1 MILRIEE
8 MQNACGKIL
17 AAVDSN
23 NLSILTETLQIK
35 TEGRNLYVSV
45 TNREYFAKVRIEI
58 DSDVDFHATVNA
70 NLFLKLISQITTDT
84 IEMNIVENSLVLKGN
99 GTYKLPL
106 IYDGDKLL
114 ELPEIKI
121 FNPTVNFVIKSET
134 LLSIL
139 QYNSKE
145 ITKSKD
151 SITKPIQKLYYMDE
165 NGAVTFTTG
174 ACVNSFTLEQP
185 VKVLLND
192 RLVKL
197 FKLFK
202 GEKVT
207 FTLGYDAISD
217 DIIQTKVK
225 FETTDVTIT
234 AILSCDD
241 SMLRQFPVNAVR
253 GRADASYPYSI
264 NMNREQLI
272 QTINRLMLFTTSNN
286 GKEIVKPNST
296 FEFKKD
302 SVVIYDVK
310 KENKEEIYY
319 TNTSCNI
326 DDAYVAI
333 LDLKDLRATLETCSE
348 QYVTLNFGDGAAVVL
363 VRGMIKNVIPECRI
377 N

>member
-8 MQNACGKIL
+8 MQSACSKIL

-35 TEGRNLYVSV
+35 TEGRSLYISV

-58 DSDVDFHATVNA
+58 DSDIDFHATVNA
-70 NLFLKLISQITTDT
+70 NLFLKLVSQITTDT
-84 IEMNIVENSLVLKGN
+84 IEMNVVDNSLVLKGN
-99 GTYKLPL
+99 GAYKLPL
-106 IYDGDKLL
+106 IFDGESLL
-114 ELPEIKI
+114 ELPEITI
-121 FNPTVNFVIKSET
+121 SNPTVNFVINSET

-145 ITKSKD
+145 ITKG
-151 SITKPIQKLYYMDE
+151 SISKPIQKLYYMDE
-165 NGAVTFTTG
+165 EGAVTFTTG
-174 ACVNSFTLEQP
+174 ACVNSFTLEKP

-202 GEKVT
+202 GESVQ
-207 FTLGYDAISD
+207 FTLGYDAITD
-217 DIIQTKVK
+217 EIIQTKVK
-225 FETTDVTIT
+225 FESGDVTIT

-253 GRADASYPYSI
+253 GRANSEYPYSI
-264 NMNREQLI
+264 NMNRENLI
-272 QTINRLMLFTTSNN
+272 QTINRLMLFTTSSN

-326 DDAYVAI
+326 EDVYSAI
-333 LDLKDLRATLETCSE
+333 FDLNDLRSTLETCSE
-348 QYVTLNFGDGAAVVL
+348 QYVTLNFGDGQAAVL
-363 VRGMIKNVIPECRI
+363 VRGNIKNVIPECRI

>member
-8 MQNACGKIL
+8 MQNACSKIL

-35 TEGRNLYVSV
+35 TEGKNLFISV
-45 TNREYFAKVRIEI
+45 TNREYFARVRIEI
-58 DSDVDFHATVNA
+58 DADVDFHATVNA

-84 IEMNIVENSLVLKGN
+84 IEMNVIENSLVLKGN

-106 IYDGDKLL
+106 IFDGNTLL
-114 ELPEIKI
+114 ELPQINI
-121 FNPTVNFVIKSET
+121 YNPTVEFVIPSET

-145 ITKSKD
+145 ITKG
-151 SITKPIQKLYYMDE
+151 SISKPIQKLYYMDE
-165 NGAVTFTTG
+165 CGAVTFTTG
-174 ACVNSFTLEQP
+174 ACVNNFTLDQP

-202 GEKVT
+202 GEKVK

-217 DIIQTKVK
+217 DIVQTKVK
-225 FETTDVTIT
+225 FETNDVTLT

-253 GRADASYPYSI
+253 GRADGTYPHSI
-264 NMNREQLI
+264 NLNREHLI

-326 DDAYVAI
+326 DDSYIAI
-333 LDLKDLRATLETCSE
+333 LDLNDLKATLETCIE
-348 QYVTLNFGDGAAVVL
+348 QYVTLNFGDGSAFVL
-363 VRGMIKNVIPECRI
+363 VRGNIKNVIPECRI

>member
-8 MQNACGKIL
+8 MQNACSKIL

-35 TEGRNLYVSV
+35 TEGKNLFISV

-58 DSDVDFHATVNA
+58 DSDTDFHATVNA

-84 IEMNIVENSLVLKGN
+84 IEMNLVDNSLVLKGN

-106 IYDGDKLL
+106 IFDGDKLL
-114 ELPEIKI
+114 ELPQINI
-121 FNPTVNFVIKSET
+121 YNPTVNFVINSEV

-145 ITKSKD
+145 ITKG
-151 SITKPIQKLYYMDE
+151 SITKPIQKLYYMDK

-174 ACVNSFTLEQP
+174 ACVNNFTLEQP

-225 FETTDVTIT
+225 FETNDVTIT

-253 GRADASYPYSI
+253 GRADAAYPHSI

-326 DDAYVAI
+326 EDTYVAI
-333 LDLKDLRATLETCSE
+333 LDLNDLRATLETCSE
-348 QYVTLNFGDGAAVVL
+348 QYVTLNFGDGQAVVL
-363 VRGMIKNVIPECRI
+363 VRGNIKNVIPECRI

>member
-8 MQNACGKIL
+8 MQNACSKIL

-35 TEGRNLYVSV
+35 TEGNNLFISV

-58 DSDVDFHATVNA
+58 DSAVDFHATVNA

-84 IEMNIVENSLVLKGN
+84 IEMNVVDNSLVLKGN

-106 IYDGDKLL
+106 IFDGEVLL
-114 ELPEIKI
+114 ELPEINI
-121 FNPTVNFVIKSET
+121 YNPTVNFVINSET

-145 ITKSKD
+145 ITKG

-165 NGAVTFTTG
+165 QGAVTFTTG
-174 ACVNSFTLEQP
+174 ACVNSFTLEHP

-202 GEKVT
+202 GEKVN
-207 FTLGYDAISD
+207 FTLGYDALTD
-217 DIIQTKVK
+217 EIIQTKVK
-225 FETTDVTIT
+225 FASSDVTIT

-253 GRADASYPYSI
+253 GRANASYPYSI

-326 DDAYVAI
+326 EDTYMAI
-333 LDLKDLRATLETCSE
+333 LDLNDLKATLETCTE
-348 QYVTLNFGDGAAVVL
+348 QYVTLNFGDGQAVVL
-363 VRGMIKNVIPECRI
+363 VRGNIKNVIPECHI
-377 N
+377 S

>member
-8 MQNACGKIL
+8 MQNACSKIL

-23 NLSILTETLQIK
+23 NLSVLTETLQIK
-35 TEGRNLYVSV
+35 TEGRNLFISV

-84 IEMNIVENSLVLKGN
+84 IEMNVIDNSLVLKGN

-106 IYDGDKLL
+106 IFDGETLL
-114 ELPEIKI
+114 ELPAIEIN
-121 FNPTVNFVIKSET
+121 NPTVNFTINSDT

-145 ITKSKD
+145 ITKG

-174 ACVNSFTLEQP
+174 ACVNSFTLDKP

-202 GEKVT
+202 GEKVE

-217 DIIQTKVK
+217 EIIQTKVK
-225 FETTDVTIT
+225 FETGDVSIT

-253 GRADASYPYSI
+253 GRANSEYPHSI
-264 NMNREQLI
+264 NMNRENLI
-272 QTINRLMLFTTSNN
+272 QTINRLMLFTTTAN

-302 SVVIYDVK
+302 CVVIYDVK

-326 DDAYVAI
+326 EDVYTAI
-333 LDLKDLRATLETCSE
+333 FDLSDLKATLETCSE
-348 QYVTLNFGDGAAVVL
+348 QYVTLNFGDGQAAVL
-363 VRGMIKNVIPECRI
+363 VRGNIKNVIPECRI

>member
-8 MQNACGKIL
+8 MQNACSKIL

-23 NLSILTETLQIK
+23 NLSILTETLQLK
-35 TEGRNLYVSV
+35 TEGRSLYISV

-58 DSDVDFHATVNA
+58 DTVTDFHATVNA

-84 IEMNIVENSLVLKGN
+84 IEMTVVDNSLVLRGN

-106 IYDGDKLL
+106 IFDGDQLL
-114 ELPEIKI
+114 ELPEIYIK
-121 FNPTVNFVIKSET
+121 NATTSFVINSET

-139 QYNSKE
+139 QYNSKQ
-145 ITKSKD
+145 ITKESV
-151 SITKPIQKLYYMDE
+151 TRPIQKLYYMDE
-165 NGAVTFTTG
+165 KGAVTFTTG
-174 ACVNSFTLEQP
+174 ACVNNFTLDQP
-185 VKVLLND
+185 VKILLND

-207 FTLGYDAISD
+207 FTLGYDAISE

-225 FETTDVTIT
+225 FETGDVTLT

-253 GRADASYPYSI
+253 GRAEAAYPHSI
-264 NMNREQLI
+264 NMNKEQLI
-272 QTINRLMLFTTSNN
+272 QTINRLMLFTTTSN
-286 GKEIVKPNST
+286 GKEIVKPNSA

-326 DDAYVAI
+326 EDVYTAI
-333 LDLKDLRATLETCSE
+333 FDLNDLKATLETCTE
-348 QYVTLNFGDGAAVVL
+348 QYVTFNFGDGQAAVL
-363 VRGMIKNVIPECRI
+363 VRGNIKNVIPECRL

>member
-8 MQNACGKIL
+8 MQSACSKIL

-35 TEGRNLYVSV
+35 TECRNLYISV

-114 ELPEIKI
+114 ELPEINI
-121 FNPTVNFVIKSET
+121 YNPTVNFVINSET

-145 ITKSKD
+145 ITKG

-286 GKEIVKPNST
+286 GKEIIKPNST

-333 LDLKDLRATLETCSE
+333 FDLNDLRATLETCSE
-348 QYVTLNFGDGAAVVL
+348 QYVTLNFGDGQAAVL
-363 VRGMIKNVIPECRI
+363 VRGNIKNVIPECRV

>member
-8 MQNACGKIL
+8 MQNACSKIL

-35 TEGRNLYVSV
+35 TEGRNLYISV

-114 ELPEIKI
+114 ELPEINI
-121 FNPTVNFVIKSET
+121 YNPTVNFVINSET

-145 ITKSKD
+145 ITKG

-302 SVVIYDVK
+302 SVIIYDVK

-326 DDAYVAI
+326 DDVYTAI
-333 LDLKDLRATLETCSE
+333 FDLNDLRATLETCAE
-348 QYVTLNFGDGAAVVL
+348 QYVTLNFGDGQAAVL
-363 VRGMIKNVIPECRI
+363 VRGNIKNVIPECRI